1 MVLQTLWC
9 TVIVDNTDILFEWN
23 IGFNTNTLLKPAN
36 KQLKKGRN
44 SGGLM
49 QLAKTKIVE
58 ALLMLDRPKNSG
70 EISDFGATIFARK

>member
-1 MVLQTLWC
+1 MH
-9 TVIVDNTDILFEWN
+9 EEN

-36 KQLKKGRN
+36 KRLNKGRN

-58 ALLMLDRPKNSG
+58 ALLMQDKLGKSG

>member
-1 MVLQTLWC
+1 MLHV
-9 TVIVDNTDILFEWN
+9 
-23 IGFNTNTLLKPAN
+23 NTNTLLKPAN

-58 ALLMLDRPKNSG
+58 ALLMQDIPGNSG